1 MASYSVYH
9 NANFQSFVRHD
20 YRQGTPMQTEYEEI
34 RHRAQ
39 QQHSHQAMRKARS
52 ATVYAG
58 EYRSKD
64 LHENCQPVM
73 RPSSPTRMN
82 KPHPPEVFLV
92 TTLHNLPGYYNCK
105 KGSSSKE
112 KGNATVK
119 KDLKGMLYEDNKQV
133 HIFRDTDSNA
143 AARAWLKL
151 ASDRDCSAIMKM
163 MKFVSSKQEESM
175 NTEKGKSTIYQ
186 RLSEKMKPEFKSL
199 AQQWL
204 LKAGPQESAAVEKLL
219 STLSMVHQSQTS
231 EDKTTS
237 LPVCKPYRAEYL
249 IHPDWRSEQ

>member
-9 NANFQSFVRHD
+9 NANFQSFVRHN
-20 YRQGTPMQTEYEEI
+20 YRQGTPVQTEYEEI

-39 QQHSHQAMRKARS
+39 LQHSQQAIRKARS

-64 LHENCQPVM
+64 LDENCQPVM

-119 KDLKGMLYEDNKQV
+119 KDLRRTLYEDNKQV

-143 AARAWLKL
+143 AAQAWLKL
-151 ASDRDCSAIMKM
+151 ASDRDCDAIMKM
-163 MKFVSSKQEESM
+163 IKFVSSKQEESM
-175 NTEKGKSTIYQ
+175 NTEKGRNTLYQ
-186 RLSEKMKPEFKSL
+186 RLSEKVKPEFKSL

-204 LKAGPQESAAVEKLL
+204 LKAGPQESSAVEKLL

-237 LPVCKPYRAEYL
+237 LPVCKPYRAEYF
-249 IHPDWRSEQ
+249 IHPDWRSEH